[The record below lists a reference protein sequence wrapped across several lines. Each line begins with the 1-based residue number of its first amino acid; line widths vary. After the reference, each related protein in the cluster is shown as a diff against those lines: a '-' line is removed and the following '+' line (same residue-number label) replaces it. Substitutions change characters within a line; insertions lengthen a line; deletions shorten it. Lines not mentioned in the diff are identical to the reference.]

1 MRRATHASRVPAAL
15 LDRVGSDT
23 VATVL
28 ARHARR
34 TPDAPFL
41 LFERAPGDVVTL
53 TYAEMDARAD
63 RAANVL
69 RGHGVGPGDRFGV
82 QLANCVEFFDL
93 WFGAAKAGA
102 VMVPNNPLS
111 TADELAYVFGHAGI
125 ALTVTSPDLL
135 DPVLAAHKLLPD
147 GGAGSRVLVTGSTGA
162 DSYEAAFD
170 AAPADPVEAAQDPLA
185 VLGVLYTSGTT
196 SRPKG
201 VLVTNANYLYVGE
214 SVAEYL
220 RLRPEDRGLI
230 VLPMFHGN
238 AQYYSTM
245 SSLVTGASLGLAPK
259 FSASRWSEQ
268 ARALGATWASLFAA
282 PIRMI
287 LAQEADRA
295 HALRI
300 TVFAQNVTDDQLAGF
315 ERRFGHPLAQL
326 YGMTETIA
334 PPLLNPLYGERRNH
348 TIGRPARGSA
358 VRLVAED
365 GETDVAPGEVGE
377 ILVAGVPGVTLMA
390 GYLDNPAATAE
401 AVTPGGPGVWW
412 LHSGDN
418 ARMDADGYLHFVD
431 RGKDVIK
438 RAGENVSSGEVERVV
453 NEHPAVFESAAIGVP
468 DEMRDEAIK
477 MYVVLHPGAA
487 ATEAEIIAWSAARL
501 AKFKVPGAVEFVDGL
516 PRTSVGKIQ
525 KHLLR
530 KKEQAAR
537 DNPAD

>member
-1 MRRATHASRVPAAL
+1 M
-15 LDRVGSDT
+15 GSDT
-23 VATVL
+23 VASVL
-28 ARHARR
+28 SGHARR

-53 TYAEMDARAD
+53 TYADMDARAD
-63 RAANVL
+63 RAANLL
-69 RGHGVGPGDRFGV
+69 RAHGVSPGGRFGV
-82 QLANCVEFFDL
+82 QLANCIEFFDL
-93 WFGAAKAGA
+93 WFGAAKAAA

-111 TADELAYVFGHAGI
+111 TADELAYVFAHAGI
-125 ALTVTSPDLL
+125 ELTVCSPDLL

-147 GGAGSRVLVTGSTGA
+147 GGAGSRVLVTGSAGTGA
-162 DSYEAAFD
+162 EGAEGYQTALDGAS
-170 AAPADPVEAAQDPLA
+170 ADPVDAAAGPLA

-201 VLVTNANYLYVGE
+201 VLVTNANYLHVGE

-220 RLRPEDRGLI
+220 RLRPADRGLI

-245 SSLVTGASLGLAPK
+245 SALVTGASLGLAPK

-268 ARALGATWASLFAA
+268 ATALGATYASLFAA

-287 LAQEADRA
+287 LAAEPSPADRA

-300 TVFAQNVTDDQLAGF
+300 TMFAQNVTDDQVAGF
-315 ERRFGHPLAQL
+315 ERRFGVPLAQL

-348 TIGRPARGSA
+348 TIGRPALGAS

-377 ILVAGVPGVTLMA
+377 ILVGGVPGVTLMA
-390 GYLDNPAATAE
+390 GYLDNPDATA
-401 AVTPGGPGVWW
+401 AAMSPDGVGPTRPGAARVW

-438 RAGENVSSGEVERVV
+438 RAGENVSSGEVERVL

-468 DEMRDEAIK
+468 DEMRDESIK
-477 MYVVLHPGAA
+477 MFVVLHEGAA
-487 ATEAEIIAWSAARL
+487 VTEDELIAWSAARL
-501 AKFKVPGAVEFVDGL
+501 AKFKVPGAVEFVAGL

-525 KHLLR
+525 KHILR
-530 KKEQAAR
+530 KREQAAR
-537 DNPAD
+537 ENLGT